1 MWWYTAPTKLFVK
14 GEAQMPGVQDI
25 IANLNI
31 IANAQYK
38 SVHGGPPSSRKTGH
52 QLAFEALQG
61 QAGQVAAILTQNP
74 NPNPDQQE
82 NITAQFATMKK
93 NVQVYCVKTDDTRD
107 VLVAFNN
114 AETDWQVLIRG

>member
-1 MWWYTAPTKLFVK
+1 
-14 GEAQMPGVQDI
+14 MPGVQDI

-31 IANAQYK
+31 IVNAPYK
-38 SVHGGPPSSRKTGH
+38 SVHGGPAPSRKTGH

-74 NPNPDQQE
+74 NPNRDQQE

-107 VLVAFNN
+107 VLKAFNN
-114 AETDWQVLIRG
+114 AETDWQVLVGG